1 MLVSEPGIQEAVY
14 QALAT
19 VEFALIQTLIEKGV
33 LDEADRR
40 KLLKEASERLSKS
53 DGEIQKAAGKKIRD
67 LLARTP
73 SHGARR
79 SR

>member
-1 MLVSEPGIQEAVY
+1 MLASEPGIQEAVY

-19 VEFALIQTLIEKGV
+19 VEALIQTLIEKGV